1 MISTREE
8 KERLVLDLYNQ
19 GKSTREIAEEARMSF
34 RDIGAI
40 LNKAIEEKETSKE
53 QAEKVSQ
60 STQAYKLFSEGKS
73 PVQVAITLNIREPE
87 VARFYVE
94 YWRLRQL
101 YSLNKIYE
109 EIKDDIGPFVKLYIS
124 AKVARMDTQSVIRL
138 LEIANN
144 DLPTVE
150 YRCERRK
157 RELGDVEAEKQSSA
171 RISQELT
178 DQIATMRKT
187 RDSARLDCEKEMER
201 LRHLQQQRMKQEALV
216 KHFENSNEVYI
227 KIRKT
232 VEEKV
237 ISILSNSKILL
248 KLAFLSLTE
257 SMRKDPDKFNAFI
270 FCDNKSS
277 SSTTQTRGYSQYYDT
292 VPPRTTT
299 TAAVPITGLHK
310 CSIR

>member
-1 MISTREE
+1 
-8 KERLVLDLYNQ
+8 
-19 GKSTREIAEEARMSF
+19 
-34 RDIGAI
+34 
-40 LNKAIEEKETSKE
+40 
-53 QAEKVSQ
+53 
-60 STQAYKLFSEGKS
+60 
-73 PVQVAITLNIREPE
+73 
-87 VARFYVE
+87 
-94 YWRLRQL
+94 
-101 YSLNKIYE
+101 
-109 EIKDDIGPFVKLYIS
+109 
-124 AKVARMDTQSVIRL
+124 MDTQSVIRL

-171 RISQELT
+171 RIFQELT

-187 RDSARLDCEKEMER
+187 RDSTRLDCEKEMER
-201 LRHLQQQRMKQEALV
+201 LRHLQQQRMKEEDLV

-277 SSTTQTRGYSQYYDT
+277 SSTTQTIGYSQYYDT
-292 VPPRTTT
+292 VPYGQQQQQYPSQDYIDVLLDE
-299 TAAVPITGLHK
+299 ANKLDKELVDEIITDYASGISSPSLPLCYLPLMNK
-310 CSIR
+310 